1 MKIIFWVVDKFWII
15 ILWLDLYLCFS
26 FLWCSNL
33 FFLFLGNYLFL
44 WCCYFIKFLLNILLG
59 FLSFVFGNY
68 FVSSGLFFIF
78 FWNNLHLKIIC
89 RDYLFFTCVLTWF
102 CFFII
107 RARRIDNLLVRDR
120 FWCMT
125 SYRFFFGLDYLL
137 LCYYRLWLFCYML
150 LLCDRMFC
158 YFCFMLLCCK
168 LLLSNELYL

>member
-1 MKIIFWVVDKFWII
+1 MMKIIFWVVDKFWII
-15 ILWLDLYLCFS
+15 ILWLDFYLSFS

-44 WCCYFIKFLLNILLG
+44 WCNFINFFHNILLG
-59 FLSFVFGNY
+59 FLSFVFRNY

-78 FWNNLHLKIIC
+78 FRNNLHLKIIC
-89 RDYLFFTCVLTWF
+89 RDYLFFFCVFTWF

-107 RARRIDNLLVRDR
+107 RVRRIDNLLVRDG

-137 LCYYRLWLFCYML
+137 LCYYRLRLFCYVL
-150 LLCDRMFC
+150 LLCYDMFGL
-158 YFCFMLLCCK
+158 FCFMLLCC
-168 LLLSNELYL
+168 